1 MKFLQAIWWIA
12 RSARVAAPAAGI
24 LAVLAACAVQEAS
37 PDDIAIVYNALHP
50 QIAEFKAQRHCNQF
64 GKTAV
69 LVETMP
75 APPSFETLFTRS
87 SRSLFRCVRPASE
100 DEVS

>member
-1 MKFLQAIWWIA
+1 MKLLQAILWTI
-12 RSARVAAPAAGI
+12 RSARVAALIAGI
-24 LAVLAACAVQEAS
+24 LAVVAACAIQEAT
-37 PDDIAIVYNALHP
+37 PDGIAIVYNALHP
-50 QIAEFKAQRHCNQF
+50 QVADFEAQRHCNQF

-75 APPSFETLFTRS
+75 APPSLETLFTRS
-87 SRSLFRCVRPASE
+87 SRSLFRCVRPAAE